1 MAAVSRYYGL
11 ALQLQNVPSK
21 TANNF
26 SILVCRPVKFGMDN
40 DYRLPHRITYRILVV
55 IIFGDLL
62 QLFWRG
68 NAITFKVRLSFKNKY
83 VDLLREV
90 RNVCL

>member
-1 MAAVSRYYGL
+1 M
-11 ALQLQNVPSK
+11 
-21 TANNF
+21 ANNF
-26 SILVCRPVKFGMDN
+26 SVLVSRPVKFGMD
-40 DYRLPHRITYRILVV
+40 DYRLPYRITHQILVV

-83 VDLLREV
+83 VELLREV
-90 RNVCL
+90 

>member
-1 MAAVSRYYGL
+1 M
-11 ALQLQNVPSK
+11 
-21 TANNF
+21 ANNF
-26 SILVCRPVKFGMDN
+26 NILNHRPAKFGMGN
-40 DYRLPHRITYRILVV
+40 DYGLLYRITYRILVV

-83 VDLLREV
+83 VELLREV
-90 RNVCL
+90 